1 MRLYRK
7 TRDLNNHQNL
17 EILFHKYLENQCTP
31 EETETILTWLMV
43 EEYSQEQ
50 KDLISRLLSG
60 HPEISKPLT
69 KVLQQRLQKNL
80 ETTLQ
85 KIEEKENAGSKLKKQ
100 PWLRYAA
107 VVLLIIVGTGTYL
120 ALQPKTP
127 SKPATLASYKEQTK
141 QTKRDLAPGG
151 NRAVLT
157 LGDGSTIVLD
167 EAKNGT
173 LTQQGNTKVLKLNGK
188 LTYDPANTKNDEIL
202 YNTIS
207 TPRGGQYQIELPDG
221 SQVWLNAVS
230 SLRFPTAFTGKE
242 RRVEITGE
250 AYFEVAKNATMPF
263 KVVIVTPSEN
273 GTEIEIKRT
282 QFNIMAYND
291 EAAVKTTLLEGSVK
305 INQDSKAVLLKPGQ
319 QARLQDKSI
328 KIIDNVDT
336 EEVVAWKNG
345 YFQFTSASLQ
355 QVMRQI
361 ARWYDV
367 GISYEGKVPER
378 RFGGKIS
385 RDNNASEVLKVLE
398 LSKVKFRIEDKK
410 IIVTP

>member
-1 MRLYRK
+1 M
-7 TRDLNNHQNL
+7 
-17 EILFHKYLENQCTP
+17 
-31 EETETILTWLMV
+31 M
-43 EEYSQEQ
+43 EEYYQEQ
-50 KDLISRLLSG
+50 KVLIGRLLSG

-69 KVLQQRLQKNL
+69 KGLQQRLQKSL
-80 ETTLQ
+80 ENTLQ
-85 KIEEKENAGSKLKKQ
+85 KIEENENAGSKLKKL

-107 VVLLIIVGTGTYL
+107 VLLIVVGSAAYL
-120 ALQPKTP
+120 SLQKKSP
-127 SKPATLASYKEQTK
+127 SKPATIASNKEQTK
-141 QTKRDLAPGG
+141 QPKGDLAPGG
-151 NRAVLT
+151 NKAVLT

-167 EAKNGT
+167 NAKNGT
-173 LTQQGNTKVLKLNGK
+173 LAQQGNTKVLNLNGK
-188 LTYDPANTKNDEIL
+188 LTYDPANTRNGEIL

-230 SLRFPTAFTGKE
+230 SLRFPTAFAGKE
-242 RRVEITGE
+242 RSVEITGE

-263 KVVIVTPSEN
+263 KVVIASPSAN
-273 GTEIEIKRT
+273 GTEIEVTGTR
-282 QFNIMAYND
+282 FNIMAYND
-291 EAAVKTTLLEGSVK
+291 EANVKTTLLEGSVK
-305 INQDSKAVLLKPGQ
+305 INRDSKAVPLKPGQ
-319 QARLQDKSI
+319 QARLQDTSI
-328 KIIDNVDT
+328 KIIDDVDT

-367 GISYEGKVPER
+367 DISYVGKVPER

-410 IIVTP
+410 IVVTP

>member
-7 TRDLNNHQNL
+7 TQALKDHQNL

-60 HPEISKPLT
+60 HPEISQPLT
-69 KVLQQRLQKNL
+69 KVLQQRMQKNL
-80 ETTLQ
+80 ENTLQ
-85 KIEEKENAGSKLKKQ
+85 KIEEKENAGSKLKKL

-107 VVLLIIVGTGTYL
+107 VGLLIIAGSGTYL
-120 ALQPKTP
+120 MLQHKTP
-127 SKPATLASYKEQTK
+127 SKPATIAIHKEQTK
-141 QTKRDLAPGG
+141 TDLAPGG
-151 NRAVLT
+151 NKAVLT

-167 EAKNGT
+167 DAKNGA
-173 LTQQGNTKVLKLNGK
+173 LTQQGTTTVLKLNGK
-188 LTYDPANTKNDEIL
+188 LTYDPANKKNEEIV

-230 SLRFPTAFTGKE
+230 SLRFPTAFAGKE
-242 RRVEITGE
+242 RRVEVTGE
-250 AYFEVAKNATMPF
+250 AYFEVAKNAAIPF
-263 KVVIVTPSEN
+263 KVVIVTPAGN
-273 GTEIEIKRT
+273 GTEVVALGT

-291 EAAVKTTLLEGSVK
+291 EAAVKTTLLEGSIK
-305 INQDSKAVLLKPGQ
+305 INQDIKQVLLKPGQ
-319 QARLQDKSI
+319 QARLQDMSL
-328 KIIDNVDT
+328 KIIESVDT

-345 YFQFTSASLQ
+345 YFQFSSASLQ

-367 GISYEGKVPER
+367 DINYDGKVPER

>member
-1 MRLYRK
+1 
-7 TRDLNNHQNL
+7 
-17 EILFHKYLENQCTP
+17 LENQCTP
-31 EETETILTWLMV
+31 EEAETVLKWLMM

-50 KDLISRLLSG
+50 KDLINRLFSNRPG
-60 HPEISKPLT
+60 ISQPQAS
-69 KVLQQRLQKNL
+69 VLQQRLQKGL
-80 ETTLQ
+80 ENTLQ
-85 KIEEKENAGSKLKKQ
+85 KIEEKENSGSKLKKL

-107 VVLLIIVGTGTYL
+107 ILLAVVGSGTFLL
-120 ALQPKTP
+120 LQQKGS
-127 SKPATLASYKEQTK
+127 SKPLTIAGNIEQTK
-141 QTKRDLAPGG
+141 QIKTDLAPGG
-151 NRAVLT
+151 NKAVLT

-167 EAKNGT
+167 DAKNGA
-173 LTQQGNTKVLKLNGK
+173 LTQQGNTKVFKLNGK
-188 LTYDPANTKNDEIL
+188 LTYDPANTKNDQIF

-221 SQVWLNAVS
+221 SQVWLNAFS

-250 AYFEVAKNATMPF
+250 VYFEVAKNPNMPF
-263 KVVIVTPSEN
+263 KVTIGTPSEN
-273 GTEIEIKRT
+273 ASEIEVLGTR
-282 QFNIMAYND
+282 FNIMAYKD
-291 EAAVKTTLLEGSVK
+291 EAAVNTTLLEGSVK

-328 KIIDNVDT
+328 KIIDHVDT
-336 EEVVAWKNG
+336 EEAIAWKNG

-355 QVMRQI
+355 QVMRQL

-367 GISYEGKVPER
+367 DISYEGNVPER

>member
-7 TRDLNNHQNL
+7 IQDLNNNQNL
-17 EILFHKYLENQCTP
+17 EMLFHKYLENQCTP

-50 KDLISRLLSG
+50 KDLISRFLSG
-60 HPEISKPLT
+60 HPESGKPLT

-80 ETTLQ
+80 EETLQ
-85 KIEEKENAGSKLKKQ
+85 KIEQKENAGSKLKKL

-107 VVLLIIVGTGTYL
+107 VVLLIIAGSGTYL
-120 ALQPKTP
+120 ALHHKTP
-127 SKPATLASYKEQTK
+127 SKPATVASNKEQAK

-167 EAKNGT
+167 DAKNGT
-173 LTQQGNTKVLKLNGK
+173 LTQQGNTKVLKFNGK
-188 LTYDPANTKNDEIL
+188 LTYDPANTKNDEIV
-202 YNTIS
+202 YNTLS

-230 SLRFPTAFTGKE
+230 SLRFPTAFAGKE

-250 AYFEVAKNATMPF
+250 AYFEVAKNAAMPF
-263 KVVIVTPSEN
+263 KVVVVTPLDN
-273 GTEIEIKRT
+273 GPEIEVTGT

-305 INQDSKAVLLKPGQ
+305 INQDSKPILLKPGQ
-319 QARLQDKSI
+319 QARSQDETI
-328 KIIDNVDT
+328 KIIDNIDT

-367 GISYEGKVPER
+367 DISYVGKVPER

-410 IIVTP
+410 IVVTP

>member
-7 TRDLNNHQNL
+7 TQDLNSQQNL
-17 EILFHKYLENQCTP
+17 ETLFHKYLENQCTP
-31 EETETILTWLMV
+31 EETEAILTWLMA

-50 KDLISRLLSG
+50 KDLISRLLSA
-60 HPEISKPLT
+60 HPERSKPLT
-69 KVLQQRLQKNL
+69 KVSQQRLQKNW
-80 ETTLQ
+80 ENTLQ
-85 KIEEKENAGSKLKKQ
+85 KIEEKENAGSKLKKL

-107 VVLLIIVGTGTYL
+107 VVLLIIAGTGTYL
-120 ALQPKTP
+120 SLQHKTP
-127 SKPATLASYKEQTK
+127 SKPAAIASNKEQTK
-141 QTKRDLAPGG
+141 QINRDLAPGG
-151 NRAVLT
+151 NKAVLT

-167 EAKNGT
+167 DAKNGA
-173 LTQQGNTKVLKLNGK
+173 LTQQGHTKVLKHNGK
-188 LTYDPANTKNDEIL
+188 LTYDPANTKNDEIV

-230 SLRFPTAFTGKE
+230 SLRFPIAFAGKE
-242 RRVEITGE
+242 RRVEVTGE

-263 KVVIVTPSEN
+263 KVVIVTPAGN
-273 GTEIEIKRT
+273 GTEIEAIGT
-282 QFNIMAYND
+282 EFNIMAYND

-305 INQDSKAVLLKPGQ
+305 INQDSKPVLLKPGQ

-328 KIIDNVDT
+328 KIIDNIDT

-345 YFQFTSASLQ
+345 YFQFTSANLQ

-367 GISYEGKVPER
+367 DINYEGKVPER